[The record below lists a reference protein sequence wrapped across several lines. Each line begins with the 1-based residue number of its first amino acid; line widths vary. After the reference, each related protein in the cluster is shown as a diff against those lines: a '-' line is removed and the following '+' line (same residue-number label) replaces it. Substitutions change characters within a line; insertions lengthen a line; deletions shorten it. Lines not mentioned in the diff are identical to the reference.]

1 MSIETACLIILCSM
15 IAWELDKMKPVPYQ
29 LGFGDTL
36 MVRQKG
42 YGFCPK
48 YCDIDHF
55 HIGHEINYNCKDK
68 ICNHIIYEGRLN

>member
-1 MSIETACLIILCSM
+1 MSIETACLIIICS
-15 IAWELDKMKPVPYQ
+15 IISLELEKMKLVPSP

-48 YCDIDHF
+48 YCNIDHF
-55 HIGHEINYNCKDK
+55 HIGHEKNYNCKDK
-68 ICNHIIYEGRLN
+68 ICNHIIYEDGID